1 MILLIVI
8 KLLKL
13 GGIMSDKKFSF
24 RKELEENS
32 KKYNEVQS
40 IQKQEIIDKRN
51 EMLSQKSD
59 LSSMELLND
68 ENGKDIKNFGK
79 EIEEIK
85 NKTLNSFSNSASNIS
100 NSILGNNISQFSNL
114 SQNGNGN
121 LNRVK
126 DKVLYT
132 LKEME
137 IKINGEIQDV
147 KDIAFTLKKEML
159 QHDLLDI
166 NFTIKDTELNK
177 YNGFVHNLD
186 DILEITLIRKT
197 SDGIEDIKN
206 IFCGTIEEIYPEKNS
221 DEKGER
227 YKCTIKTYS
236 ISYIMDKIKKYRVF
250 QDLNMTYEDLLKEV
264 TEEYS
269 DKINVHIAKELAQPL
284 KHIYIQYFETDMEFI
299 RRILSDINMP
309 VTSHVKDLLLGYV
322 NSVEYEINI
331 EENKYGRAREG
342 KNLLMKVKGTDVY
355 NAGEKLKVSFAD
367 NGREMTAE
375 KIVLRSNIKNT
386 GNEVFCEYD
395 LIDGENSYK
404 FKVQMNNNI
413 AGQSIEGR
421 VKEVSNEDGFAKMTV
436 DFSEGIERYR
446 DEENEIEV
454 YEDKYKGLYKFSY
467 QVPYSKS
474 NTGLFCT
481 PEIDDKIAVYFPNGN
496 EGHGYI
502 MGSVNNEGSGRFS
515 DYENRN
521 FHVNESDFNLV
532 IAKSAYSV
540 SAKDSISQVAE
551 SISEVANI
559 IASNSENYTEMVSN
573 NKVIVAKKISQ
584 TSTVST
590 SISSNGDTTVT
601 SNGYST
607 ISGGKNVMIN
617 G

>member
-1 MILLIVI
+1 
-8 KLLKL
+8 
-13 GGIMSDKKFSF
+13 MSDKKFSF

-32 KKYNEVQS
+32 KKYNEVQN

-51 EMLSQKSD
+51 EILLKNSD
-59 LSSMELLND
+59 LTDQKMMNN
-68 ENGKDIKNFGK
+68 ENRNNIKNFEE
-79 EIEEIK
+79 EIEGVR
-85 NKTLNSFSNSASNIS
+85 NKVFSSSSSFASGIS
-100 NSILGNNISQFSNL
+100 NSVLGNNISQFNKL
-114 SQNGNGN
+114 SQGGSDN
-121 LNRVK
+121 LKGIK

-132 LKEME
+132 VKEME

-159 QHDLLDI
+159 EHDLLDI
-166 NFTIKDTELNK
+166 SFTIKDTELNK
-177 YNGFVHNLD
+177 YNGFVHNLE
-186 DILEITLIRKT
+186 DILEITLNRKT
-197 SDGIEDIKN
+197 SSGSEDIKN

-221 DEKGER
+221 EEKGER
-227 YKCTIKTYS
+227 YKCNIRTYS
-236 ISYIMDKIKKYRVF
+236 ISYIMDKVKKYRVF
-250 QDLNMTYEDLLKEV
+250 QDLNMTYEDLVTEV

-269 DKINVHIAKELAQPL
+269 DKINIYTAQELAQPL

-299 RRILSDINMP
+299 RRVLLDINTP
-309 VTSHVKDLLLGYV
+309 VISHVKDLLLGYV
-322 NSVEYEINI
+322 NSVEYSVDI

-342 KNLLMKVKGTDVY
+342 KKLLMKVKGTDVY
-355 NAGEKLKVSFAD
+355 NTGENLKVTFAD
-367 NGREMTAE
+367 NDKEMTTE
-375 KIVLRSNIKNT
+375 KVVLRSNIKNID
-386 GNEVFCEYD
+386 NEIFCEYD
-395 LIDGENSYK
+395 LIDGGNTYK
-404 FKVQMNNNI
+404 FKAQTNNNI

-421 VKEVSNEDGFAKMTV
+421 VKEVSNEDGFAKMTI
-436 DFSEGIERYR
+436 DFSEGIEKYK
-446 DEENEIEV
+446 DEENEVEV
-454 YEDKYKGLYKFSY
+454 YEDKYMGMYKFSY

-481 PEIDDKIAVYFPNGN
+481 PEIDDKVAVYFPNGN

-551 SISEVANI
+551 SISEVASI

>member
-1 MILLIVI
+1 
-8 KLLKL
+8 
-13 GGIMSDKKFSF
+13 MSDKKFSF

-32 KKYNEVQS
+32 KKYNEVQN
-40 IQKQEIIDKRN
+40 IQKQEMIDKRN
-51 EMLSQKSD
+51 EILLKNSD
-59 LSSMELLND
+59 LTDQKIMNN
-68 ENGKDIKNFGK
+68 ENRNNIKNFEE
-79 EIEEIK
+79 EIEGVR
-85 NKTLNSFSNSASNIS
+85 NKVFSSSSSFASGIS
-100 NSILGNNISQFSNL
+100 NSVLGNNISQFNKL
-114 SQNGNGN
+114 SQGGSDN
-121 LNRVK
+121 LKGIK

-132 LKEME
+132 VKEME

-159 QHDLLDI
+159 EHDLLDI
-166 NFTIKDTELNK
+166 SFTIKDTELNK
-177 YNGFVHNLD
+177 YNGFVHNLE
-186 DILEITLIRKT
+186 DILEITLNRKT
-197 SDGIEDIKN
+197 SSGSEDIKN

-221 DEKGER
+221 EEKGER
-227 YKCTIKTYS
+227 YKCNIRTYS
-236 ISYIMDKIKKYRVF
+236 ISYIMDKVKKYRVF
-250 QDLNMTYEDLLKEV
+250 QDLNMTYEDLVTEV

-269 DKINVHIAKELAQPL
+269 DKINIYTAQELAQPL

-299 RRILSDINMP
+299 RRVLLDINTP
-309 VTSHVKDLLLGYV
+309 VISHVKDLLLGYV
-322 NSVEYEINI
+322 NSVEYSVDI

-342 KNLLMKVKGTDVY
+342 KKLLMKVKGTDVY
-355 NAGEKLKVSFAD
+355 NTGENLKVTFAD
-367 NGREMTAE
+367 NDKEMTTE
-375 KIVLRSNIKNT
+375 KVVLRSNIKNID
-386 GNEVFCEYD
+386 NEIFCEYD
-395 LIDGENSYK
+395 LIDGGNTYK
-404 FKVQMNNNI
+404 FKAQTNNNI

-421 VKEVSNEDGFAKMTV
+421 VKEVSNEDGFAKMTI
-436 DFSEGIERYR
+436 DFSEGIEKYK
-446 DEENEIEV
+446 DEENEVEV
-454 YEDKYKGLYKFSY
+454 YEDKYMGMYKFSY

-481 PEIDDKIAVYFPNGN
+481 PEIDDKVAVYFPNGN

-551 SISEVANI
+551 SISEVASI

>member
-1 MILLIVI
+1 
-8 KLLKL
+8 
-13 GGIMSDKKFSF
+13 MSDKKFSF

-32 KKYNEVQS
+32 KKYNEVQN

-51 EMLSQKSD
+51 EILLKNSD
-59 LSSMELLND
+59 LTDQKMMNN
-68 ENGKDIKNFGK
+68 ENRNNIKNFEE
-79 EIEEIK
+79 EIEGVR
-85 NKTLNSFSNSASNIS
+85 NKVFSSSSSFASGIS
-100 NSILGNNISQFSNL
+100 NSVLGNNISQFNKL
-114 SQNGNGN
+114 SQGGSDN
-121 LNRVK
+121 LEGVK

-132 LKEME
+132 VKEME

-159 QHDLLDI
+159 EHDLLDI
-166 NFTIKDTELNK
+166 SFTIKDTELNK
-177 YNGFVHNLD
+177 YNGFVHNLE
-186 DILEITLIRKT
+186 DILEITLNRKT
-197 SDGIEDIKN
+197 SSGSEDIKN

-221 DEKGER
+221 EEKGER
-227 YKCTIKTYS
+227 YKCNIRTYS
-236 ISYIMDKIKKYRVF
+236 ISYIMDKVKKYRVF
-250 QDLNMTYEDLLKEV
+250 QDLNMTYEDLVTEV

-269 DKINVHIAKELAQPL
+269 DKINIYTAQELAQPL

-299 RRILSDINMP
+299 RRVLLDINTP
-309 VTSHVKDLLLGYV
+309 VISHVKDLLLGYV
-322 NSVEYEINI
+322 NSVEYSVDI

-355 NAGEKLKVSFAD
+355 NTGENLKVTFAD
-367 NGREMTAE
+367 NDKEMTTE
-375 KIVLRSNIKNT
+375 KVVLRSNIKNID
-386 GNEVFCEYD
+386 NEIFCEYD
-395 LIDGENSYK
+395 LIDGGNTYK
-404 FKVQMNNNI
+404 FKTQTNNNI

-421 VKEVSNEDGFAKMTV
+421 VKEVSNEDGFAKMTI
-436 DFSEGIERYR
+436 DFSEGIEKYK
-446 DEENEIEV
+446 DEENEVEV
-454 YEDKYKGLYKFSY
+454 YEDKYMGMYKFSY

-481 PEIDDKIAVYFPNGN
+481 PEIDDKVAVYFPNGN

-532 IAKSAYSV
+532 VAKSAYSV

-551 SISEVANI
+551 SISEVASI

-607 ISGGKNVMIN
+607 ISGG
-617 G
+617 